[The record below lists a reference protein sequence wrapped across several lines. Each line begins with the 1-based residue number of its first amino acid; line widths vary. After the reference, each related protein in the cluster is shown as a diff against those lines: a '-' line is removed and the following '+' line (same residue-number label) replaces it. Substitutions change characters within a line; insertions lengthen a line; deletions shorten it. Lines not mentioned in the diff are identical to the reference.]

1 MVYSHSDMPEV
12 PDEQQEEP
20 TTETITDGYFEEEY
34 YVSAENVGDFLAEL
48 GEQFRTEDEI
58 TITGDG
64 WELPFAFGEPVK
76 LDIEFEGD
84 GEPEL
89 EIEVELSG
97 RIEDETP
104 DIA

>member
-1 MVYSHSDMPEV
+1 MAEVPQTDDESEPEV
-12 PDEQQEEP
+12 K
-20 TTETITDGYFEEEY
+20 TVTDGYFEEEY
-34 YVSAENVGDFLAEL
+34 YVDAGDAAEFLADLSDQLRSEN
-48 GEQFRTEDEI
+48 EI
-58 TITGDG
+58 TISGEE

-89 EIEVELSG
+89 EIEVELEG

-104 DIA
+104 EIN

>member
-1 MVYSHSDMPEV
+1 MAELPE
-12 PDEQQEEP
+12 DREAEP
-20 TTETITDGYFEEEY
+20 TTETITSGYFEEEL
-34 YVSAENVGDFLAEL
+34 YVSAADAGAFLIDL
-48 GEQFRTEDEI
+48 GEQLQGADELTISGEDWEI
-58 TITGDG
+58 
-64 WELPFAFGEPVK
+64 PFAFGEPVN

-104 DIA
+104 DLA

>member
-1 MVYSHSDMPEV
+1 MAEV
-12 PDEQQEEP
+12 PESNDETEP
-20 TTETITDGYFEEEY
+20 DVQTVTDGYFEEEY
-34 YVSAENVGDFLAEL
+34 YVDAEDAAEFLSDLSDQLRNEN
-48 GEQFRTEDEI
+48 EI
-58 TITGDG
+58 TLSGEE

-89 EIEVELSG
+89 EIEVELEG

-104 DIA
+104 DIN